1 MKPVDFIKKEDVKE
15 ALLSIPERDRFVLNS
30 RFNDLKTLR
39 EVGSELG
46 ISPSRV
52 KQIESKAFW
61 RLREVINKYWEY
73 RL

>member
-1 MKPVDFIKKEDVKE
+1 MKAVDFIKKEDVKE

-30 RFNDLKTLR
+30 RFNNLQTLR
-39 EVGSELG
+39 EVGLELG

-73 RL
+73 SL